1 MLWCSNQT
9 RFALET
15 CLLNK
20 RVLQG
25 SCSLFGGTME
35 KDVVDWVMCPVR
47 KGGRWYFYKVPERYV

>member
-20 RVLQG
+20 CVLQG
-25 SCSLFGGTME
+25 SCSLSGGTME
-35 KDVVDWVMCPVR
+35 QDVVDWVMCPVR
-47 KGGRWYFYKVPERYV
+47 KGGKWYFY